1 MAFVREED
9 ITVYRKTEG
18 SFDLDTG
25 EYGASTEESDTY
37 SGNIQPISGKTLER
51 LPEGTRTRAQYSLW
65 VHEPLNEKDQVLYK
79 GKRFEVYES
88 QDWNQA
94 SSSIRHY
101 KYVMLRANNQ
111 SYDRS

>member
-1 MAFVREED
+1 MPFVKEEL
-9 ITVYRKTEG
+9 ITVYPKTEG
-18 SFDLDTG
+18 VFDLDTG
-25 EYGASTEESDTY
+25 EYAESTEEEY
-37 SGNIQPISGKTLER
+37 SYAGNIQPISGKTLER

-79 GKRFEVYES
+79 GKRFEIYES

-101 KYVMLRANNQ
+101 KYVMLRINNQ

>member
-9 ITVYRKTEG
+9 ITVYHRTEG
-18 SFDLDTG
+18 AFNIDTG
-25 EYGASTEESDTY
+25 EYGSDTEMSETY

-79 GKRFEVYES
+79 GKRFEVEES
-88 QDWNQA
+88 QDWDQS
-94 SSSIRHY
+94 SSSIRHL
-101 KYVMLRANNQ
+101 KYVMLRTKNQ